1 MTPFGL
7 LKPKF
12 LSARNRWV
20 VAEDATELYRD
31 LVLLG
36 TVVVFMSLLAAGT
49 HWILQDLGERPNLVT
64 MAPGIIVTGLATL
77 LAIMTCFSSISASL
91 GSLFF
96 SESADLLQGAPI
108 PFWKIW
114 LGRTLEVAASTLWMP
129 VFFLPPILI
138 PYWIYTS
145 TAISTLLIQ
154 SLGLGMLFLLSV
166 MVGML
171 VAITLLSLSPLLAR
185 RGLRGFL
192 LLSMGLGLVLG
203 ISWILSLC
211 RAQDPTINILRSFR
225 NLVDPE
231 WALLPSS
238 LVGNLFSSN
247 FEISS
252 TYDLLTSP
260 QILSVW
266 LLICWTLGVSSFSFL
281 ILDIA
286 YLPLLGLFRTSLK
299 HSVTKGS
306 CFPGILSIAQ
316 FMTGQRSRTIAA
328 KDLLTTLRD
337 LPTCVELMLL
347 LALTSVYL
355 SHLQSLLSLE
365 GLSPAGMKEW
375 SIILLIL
382 SSALGAFLVIA
393 ISTRFLFPS
402 ISKEGRAFWIIRKSP
417 INLRQ
422 YLLAKKALWFPIISM
437 IGVGTTVT
445 SAIILGFDLTTI
457 IVSSFWSLSLTY
469 GITAMAIGFGAKFS
483 RFDWEHPSELIA
495 SFGSFVFMIVSVTI
509 ALTALITLGLM
520 INFLNGNNKYNPF
533 DDIFIS
539 IAILLLVHLLIQL
552 RVHKLALGDAV
563 KALENSGK

>member
-20 VAEDATELYRD
+20 VADDATEIYRD

-36 TVVVFMSLLAAGT
+36 AVIIFMGLLAAGT
-49 HWILQDLGERPNLVT
+49 HWILKDLGERPNLVT
-64 MAPGIIVTGLATL
+64 MAPGIMVTGLATL

-114 LGRTLEVAASTLWMP
+114 LGRTLEVAVSTLWMP
-129 VFFLPPILI
+129 IFFLPPILI
-138 PYWIYTS
+138 PYWTYTATPLS
-145 TAISTLLIQ
+145 SVLIQ
-154 SLGLGMLFLLSV
+154 TIGLGLLFFLAV

-171 VAITLLSLSPLLAR
+171 VAIILLCLSPLLAR

-203 ISWILSLC
+203 ISWVLSLC
-211 RAQDPTINILRSFR
+211 RAQDPTIDILRSFR

-238 LVGNLFSSN
+238 LVGNIFSSN
-247 FEISS
+247 FTQPPTQGS
-252 TYDLLTSP
+252 TLTP
-260 QILSVW
+260 QLLSVW
-266 LLICWTLGVSSFSFL
+266 LLACWTLAIASFSFL
-281 ILDIA
+281 ILDFA

-299 HSVTKGS
+299 QSGTKSRSFGTTLT
-306 CFPGILSIAQ
+306 FAQ
-316 FMTGQRSRTIAA
+316 IISGHRSRTIAA
-328 KDLLTTLRD
+328 KDLLTTVRD

-402 ISKEGRAFWIIRKSP
+402 ISKEGRSFWIIRKSP

-422 YLLAKKALWFPIISM
+422 YLLAKKSLWFPIIAI
-437 IGVGTTVT
+437 IGVGTTVI

-457 IVSSFWSLSLTY
+457 LVSSFWSLSLTY
-469 GITAMAIGFGAKFS
+469 GITALAVGFGAKFA
-483 RFDWEHPSELIA
+483 RFEWEHPSELIA

-533 DDIFIS
+533 DDLLIS
-539 IAILLLVHLLIQL
+539 TSILLLVHLLIQL
-552 RVHKLALGDAV
+552 RVHKIALGDAV
-563 KALENSGK
+563 KALENGRR

>member
-7 LKPKF
+7 LRPKF

-20 VAEDATELYRD
+20 VADDATEVYRD

-36 TVVVFMSLLAAGT
+36 AVLVFMGLLAAGT
-49 HWILQDLGERPNLVT
+49 HWIFKDLGERPNLVT
-64 MAPGIIVTGLATL
+64 MAPGIMVTGLATL

-96 SESADLLQGAPI
+96 SERADLLPGAPI
-108 PFWKIW
+108 SFWKIW
-114 LGRTLEVAASTLWMP
+114 LGRTLEVAVSTLWMP
-129 VFFLPPILI
+129 IFFLPPILV

-145 TAISTLLIQ
+145 TPIVSLAIQ
-154 SLGLGMLFLLSV
+154 SLGLGMLFLLAV

-171 VAITLLSLSPLLAR
+171 ISIVLLSLSPLLAR

-192 LLSMGLGLVLG
+192 LLLTGLGLVLG

-211 RAQDPTINILRSFR
+211 RAQDPTIDILRSFR

-238 LVGNLFSSN
+238 LLGNLFSSN
-247 FEISS
+247 FL
-252 TYDLLTSP
+252 TTSP
-260 QILSVW
+260 SSLLSSPQLLSVW
-266 LLICWTLGVSSFSFL
+266 LLACWTLAVASLSFI
-281 ILDIA
+281 ILEFA

-299 HSVTKGS
+299 HSGTS
-306 CFPGILSIAQ
+306 NSSFNRTLTFAQIL
-316 FMTGQRSRTIAA
+316 TGQRSRTIAA

-365 GLSPAGMKEW
+365 GLSPSGMKEW

-402 ISKEGRAFWIIRKSP
+402 ISKEGRSFWIIRKSP
-417 INLRQ
+417 LKLRQ
-422 YLLAKKALWFPIISM
+422 YLIAKKSLWFPIIAT
-437 IGVGTTVT
+437 IGVGTTVI
-445 SAIILGFDLTTI
+445 SAIILGFDITTI
-457 IVSSFWSLSLTY
+457 LVSSFWSLSLTY
-469 GITAMAIGFGAKFS
+469 GITALAVGFGAKFA

-495 SFGSFVFMIVSVTI
+495 SFGSFVFMVVSVTI

-520 INFLNGNNKYNPF
+520 INFLNGNNRYNPF

-539 IAILLLVHLLIQL
+539 ISILLLVHLLIQL
-552 RVHKLALGDAV
+552 RVHKIALGDAV
-563 KALENSGK
+563 SALENGGR